1 MFGRNFAM
9 DVELLRSL
17 AADRYVARSVPG
29 PRDDE
34 IAELVGNVTSVE
46 DFASLASGLDL
57 ASGRV
62 LNNFAKRAAS
72 QAVRLANESW
82 VRHGLIAA
90 LLSATVEDYREI
102 ARTNSLLFR
111 AAELI
116 DSEPVEL
123 FEEAAELATPDV
135 ANAFRIFAHAD
146 ESARSISVMG
156 YVEGAD
162 DDGFRFISEW

>member
-1 MFGRNFAM
+1 M
-9 DVELLRSL
+9 DSELISSL
-17 AADRYVARSVPG
+17 AAERYVARRVPG

-34 IAELVGNVTSVE
+34 IAELVSRVTSVE
-46 DFASLASGLDL
+46 EFSSHAAGLDL

-72 QAVRLANESW
+72 LAVRLASESW

-90 LLSATVEDYREI
+90 LLSGTVEDYREI

-111 AAELI
+111 AAELVGS
-116 DSEPVEL
+116 DPVEL
-123 FEEAAELATPDV
+123 FEEAAALATPDV
-135 ANAFRIFAHAD
+135 AGAFRAFAHAA

-156 YVEGAD
+156 YVEGS
-162 DDGFRFISEW
+162 DDGEFRFISEW